1 MRGVLSKAVETIGE
15 FVFPSALKCLFCK
28 EAATAT
34 GYCASCYD
42 QLDRAKELGYCRRCG
57 RLGSMV
63 EECFGCLGDSHFY
76 TCARGVGPYEDLWK
90 AVLYQFKYRGKVSLG
105 KPMGELMTEII
116 LKDKRYHGL
125 DVIVPVPIS
134 SEKAEDRL
142 FNQAELL
149 AWQVGSYIRRP
160 LCPEV
165 LYRKGGT
172 KIQAKLSKEERKRN
186 LHNAYGVTMKQDQ
199 ISLIQGRDVLLVDDV
214 LTTGGTAS
222 LCSKLLLELGAKEVK
237 VLTWAT
243 GSSSVKKTLTCSK

>member
-1 MRGVLSKAVETIGE
+1 MLRGVLSQVVETVGE
-15 FVFPSALKCLFCK
+15 FIFPSALKCLFC
-28 EAATAT
+28 EEVATAT

-42 QLDRAKELGYCRRCG
+42 QLDRARELGYCLRCG

-63 EECFGCLGDSHFY
+63 EECSGCQADSHFY
-76 TCARGVGPYEDLWK
+76 TCARAVGPYEDLLK
-90 AVLYQFKYRGKVSLG
+90 AVLYQFKYRGKVSFSQ
-105 KPMGELMTEII
+105 PMGELMTGII

-149 AWQVGSYIRRP
+149 AWQIGSYIRRP
-160 LCPEV
+160 LCAEV

-172 KIQAKLSKEERKRN
+172 KIQAKLTKEERKKN
-186 LHNAYGVTMKQDQ
+186 LQDAFGVTIKQDY
-199 ISLIQGRDVLLVDDV
+199 ISAVQGKTVLLVDDV
-214 LTTGGTAS
+214 FTTGGTAN
-222 LCSKLLLELGAKEVK
+222 LCSKLLLELGAEEVK

-243 GSSSVKKTLTCSK
+243 GSSSVKKNFNM